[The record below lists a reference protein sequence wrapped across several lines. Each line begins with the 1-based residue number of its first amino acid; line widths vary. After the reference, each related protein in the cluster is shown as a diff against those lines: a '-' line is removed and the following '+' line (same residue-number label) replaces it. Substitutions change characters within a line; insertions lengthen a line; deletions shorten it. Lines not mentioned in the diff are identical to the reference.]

1 MLLTKRGFTLVEL
14 LIALVLMGIVS
25 AAIYTLLINNQRLYR
40 QQTQSIAVNDNLRS
54 AVAILTSELRELDV
68 ADPLGSDIID
78 MTATSITYRGMRGL
92 RWVCLGPTVGNVL
105 AVDTTRLGLRP
116 IDATY
121 DSLLIY
127 ADSNPML
134 QRDDHWYHAD
144 VTSSP
149 NNATDCAGGSRRIN
163 FTVSLGGRTS
173 LAAQDDVI
181 AGAPVRVFEIARM
194 TSYQDVSGA
203 TWLGMQ
209 RYAKGAGWTN
219 LQPVVGPLQAG
230 GLAFAYYDGNGNVTT
245 DRTRVARVQIT
256 VIARTSDKVLR
267 LTSGGAG
274 YLVDTLVTQVALRN
288 SR

>member
-14 LIALVLMGIVS
+14 LIALSLMGLVS
-25 AAIYTLLINNQRLYR
+25 TAIYTLLINNQRLYR
-40 QQTQSIAVNDNLRS
+40 QQTEKIAVNDNLRS
-54 AVAILTSELRELDV
+54 AVAILTSELRELDA
-68 ADPLGSDIID
+68 ADPLGSDIMD
-78 MTATSITYRGMRGL
+78 MSATSITYRGMRGL
-92 RWVCLGPTVGNVL
+92 RWVCLGPTVGTML
-105 AVDTTRLGLRP
+105 AVDTTRLGLRS
-116 IDATY
+116 IDASY

-134 QRDDHWYHAD
+134 SRDDHWYHAD

-149 NNATDCAGGSRRIN
+149 AAANDCGGSSRRIN
-163 FTVSLGGRTS
+163 FSINLGGRTS
-173 LAAQDDVI
+173 LVAQDDVI
-181 AGAPVRVFEIARM
+181 AGAPVRVFEVARM
-194 TSYQDVSGA
+194 TSYVDVSGN

-209 RYAKGAGWTN
+209 RYNKNSGWTT

-230 GLAFAYYDGNGNVTT
+230 GLSLAYYDANGNVTA
-245 DRTRVARVQIT
+245 DRTQVARVQVT
-256 VIARTSDKVLR
+256 VIGRTADKVMR